1 MAPDGLKS
9 VPSNVNGSTTASSSR
24 KRKFEVDTAAESRTA
39 PRRAKLA
46 KSKPDQDGSAR
57 SKDTQTSAAAVTK
70 QAKVAP
76 AKKGGRVE
84 GSRSTP
90 LPVINK
96 APTQV
101 LQVITFG
108 SGECGELGLGPKL
121 KEKPRPFVNPFLDG
135 SAPNAFHVVQLDCG
149 GMHTIA
155 LTYDNKIVTW
165 GVNDR
170 GALGRDTTWDGGL
183 RDVDA
188 ESDDEDEQ
196 LNPAESTPAQV
207 PADSFPPGTSF
218 VQVAAGDSC
227 SFALTDTGLVYGWG
241 TFLVSSVYCELLV
254 YGFIGS
260 NQHIIGCRSQS
271 SVFLYRQ

>member
-1 MAPDGLKS
+1 M
-9 VPSNVNGSTTASSSR
+9 
-24 KRKFEVDTAAESRTA
+24 
-39 PRRAKLA
+39 
-46 KSKPDQDGSAR
+46 
-57 SKDTQTSAAAVTK
+57 
-70 QAKVAP
+70 
-76 AKKGGRVE
+76 
-84 GSRSTP
+84 
-90 LPVINK
+90 
-96 APTQV
+96 
-101 LQVITFG
+101 LQVIAFG